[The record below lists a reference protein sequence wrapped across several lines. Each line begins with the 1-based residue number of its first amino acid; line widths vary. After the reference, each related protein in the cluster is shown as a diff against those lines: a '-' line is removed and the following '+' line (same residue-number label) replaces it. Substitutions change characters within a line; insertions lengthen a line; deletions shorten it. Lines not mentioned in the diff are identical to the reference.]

1 MLQRARIPPSK
12 IKPQFLA
19 RELAVLAFNQRVLAQ
34 AEDRRVPA
42 LERLRF
48 LCILSSNLD
57 EFFEI
62 RVAELKE
69 RIKLGNE
76 IEIPGET
83 PSAQVFPL
91 VSARA
96 HALVAEQYRLLNKE
110 ILPEL
115 ADEGVRFLAEQHWT
129 REQRSWLHHY
139 FLREMIPLL
148 TPIGLDPSH
157 PFPRVLNKSLN
168 FAVQLEGRDAFGR
181 NSGTAI
187 VQAPRAL
194 PRVIQLPK
202 AIAGKGHVFVL
213 LTSILQAFVQALFQG
228 MTVRGSYPF
237 RVTRNSDLFLD
248 EEEFKD
254 LRTAL
259 AGELPQRHFGDSV
272 RLEVADNMPAE
283 LGQFLL
289 EQFQLTADDLY
300 RVDGP
305 VNLVRLMQVPDLV
318 DTPALK
324 FAAFVP
330 GVPKALEKSPDLFRV
345 IRKGDVLLHHPFQ
358 SFNPVIDFLEQSV
371 DDPSV
376 VAIKQTVYRTGTES
390 VLMKYLIDAAQRG
403 KEVTVVVELLARFD
417 EEANLN
423 WAAKL
428 EEVGAHVVYGVVG
441 YKTHAKMSLVV
452 RREEGKLRRYAHLS
466 TGNYHPRTARLYTDF
481 GLLTADE
488 KICEDVNEVFKQL
501 TGLGRARRLHH
512 LWISPFSLHERV
524 LAAIKREA
532 NHARAGKPAHIIAKM
547 NALIEPRVIETLY
560 RASQAGVKIDLIVRG
575 VCSLRPGIPGLSE
588 HIRVRSIIGRFLEHS
603 RIFYFLNDGEENLYL
618 SSADWMGRNFFGRIE
633 LCFPVLDRRIK
644 ERVIQ
649 EGLKP
654 YLSDNSQA
662 WEMDSDG
669 NYQRRKSRGRIPRS
683 AQEQLLALLAADK

>member
-1 MLQRARIPPSK
+1 MPAGK

-34 AEDRRVPA
+34 AQDRRVPA

-69 RIKLGNE
+69 RIRLGNE
-76 IEIPGET
+76 IAIPGET
-83 PSAQVFPL
+83 PSAEVFPL
-91 VSARA
+91 VSERT

-110 ILPEL
+110 IFSEL
-115 ADEGVRFLAEQHWT
+115 ADEGVRFLAEPQWT

-202 AIAGKGHVFVL
+202 ASAGKGQVFVL

-248 EEEFKD
+248 EEEIKD

-259 AGELPQRHFGDSV
+259 AGELSQRHFGDSV
-272 RLEVADNMPAE
+272 RLEVADNMPVE
-283 LGQFLL
+283 LEQFLL
-289 EQFQLTADDLY
+289 EQFQLTTDDLY

-318 DTPALK
+318 DKPALK

-330 GVPKALEKSPDLFRV
+330 GVPKQLEKSPDLFRV

-376 VAIKQTVYRTGTES
+376 VAIKQTVYRTGTDS

-452 RREEGKLRRYAHLS
+452 RREEGRLRRYAHVS

-488 KICEDVNEVFKQL
+488 IRVEPVNEVFKQL
-501 TGLGRARRLHH
+501 TGLGRARRLHY
-512 LWISPFSLHERV
+512 LWISPFSLHKRV
-524 LAAIKREA
+524 LTAIKREA

-588 HIRVRSIIGRFLEHS
+588 NIRVRSIIGRFLEHS
-603 RIFYFLNDGEENLYL
+603 RIFYFLNGGEDNLYL

-633 LCFPVLDRRIK
+633 LCFPVLDRKVK

-683 AQEQLLALLAADK
+683 AQEHLLAVLAADK

>member
-1 MLQRARIPPSK
+1 LRK
-12 IKPQFLA
+12 LIKAQYLA
-19 RELAVLAFNQRVLAQ
+19 REVAALAFDRRVYAQ
-34 AEDRRVPA
+34 AEDRRVPV

-69 RIKLGNE
+69 RIRLGGE
-76 IEIPGET
+76 LEAPGET
-83 PSAQVFPL
+83 PPAETFAL
-91 VSARA
+91 VSERA
-96 HALVAEQYRLLNKE
+96 HALVADQYRLLNKE
-110 ILPEL
+110 ILPAL
-115 ADEGVRFLAEQHWT
+115 ADEGVRFLAEGDWT
-129 REQRSWLHHY
+129 REQRSWLQNY
-139 FLREMIPLL
+139 FRREMIPLL
-148 TPIGLDPSH
+148 TPLGLDPVH

-168 FAVQLEGRDAFGR
+168 FAVQLEGRDSFGR

-194 PRVIQLPK
+194 PRVILLPRK
-202 AIAGKGHVFVL
+202 IAGDAYSFVL
-213 LTSILQAFVQALFQG
+213 LTSVLQAFVRGLFQG
-228 MTVRGSYPF
+228 MMVRGSYPF

-248 EEEFKD
+248 EEEIKD

-272 RLEVADNMPAE
+272 RLEIANDMPAE
-283 LGQFLL
+283 LEHFLL
-289 EQFQLTADDLY
+289 EQFQLTTGDLY

-318 DTPALK
+318 DKPQLK
-324 FAAFVP
+324 FAAFAP
-330 GVPKALEKSPDLFRV
+330 GLPRALENAPDLFQV

-358 SFNPVIDFLEQSV
+358 SFAPVVEFLEQAV
-371 DDPSV
+371 EDPSV
-376 VAIKQTVYRTGTES
+376 VAIKQTVYRTGTDS

-452 RREEGKLRRYAHLS
+452 RREEGRLRRYVHVS

-481 GLLTADE
+481 GLFTANE

-512 LWISPFSLHERV
+512 LWISPFTLHERM

-532 NHARAGKPAHIIAKM
+532 QHARRGRPAHIIAKM
-547 NALIEPRVIETLY
+547 NALIEPRIIEALY
-560 RASQAGVKIDLIVRG
+560 RASQSGVKIDLVVRG
-575 VCSLRPGIPGLSE
+575 VCALRPGIPGLSE
-588 HIRVRSIIGRFLEHS
+588 KIRVRSVIGRFLEHS
-603 RIFYFLNDGEENLYL
+603 RVFYFLNDGEENVYL

-633 LCFPVLDRRIK
+633 LCIPVLDRK
-644 ERVIQ
+644 LKQRVIH

-654 YLSDNSQA
+654 YLADNSQA
-662 WEMDSDG
+662 WEMDADG
-669 NYQRRKSRGRIPRS
+669 NYRRKRLRGRIPRS
-683 AQEQLLALLAADK
+683 AQEQLLAMLAGE

>member
-1 MLQRARIPPSK
+1 MLQRTRIPAGK

-34 AEDRRVPA
+34 AQDRRVPA

-69 RIKLGNE
+69 RIRLGNE
-76 IEIPGET
+76 IAIPGET
-83 PSAQVFPL
+83 PSAEVFPL
-91 VSARA
+91 VSERA

-110 ILPEL
+110 IFPDL

-237 RVTRNSDLFLD
+237 RV
-248 EEEFKD
+248 
-254 LRTAL
+254 
-259 AGELPQRHFGDSV
+259 
-272 RLEVADNMPAE
+272 
-283 LGQFLL
+283 
-289 EQFQLTADDLY
+289 
-300 RVDGP
+300 
-305 VNLVRLMQVPDLV
+305 
-318 DTPALK
+318 
-324 FAAFVP
+324 
-330 GVPKALEKSPDLFRV
+330 

-376 VAIKQTVYRTGTES
+376 VAIKQTVYRTGTDS

-452 RREEGKLRRYAHLS
+452 RREEGRLRRYAHVS

-501 TGLGRARRLHH
+501 TGLGRARRLHY
-512 LWISPFSLHERV
+512 LWISPFSLYERV
-524 LAAIKREA
+524 LAARSRE
-532 NHARAGKPAHIIAKM
+532 
-547 NALIEPRVIETLY
+547 
-560 RASQAGVKIDLIVRG
+560 D
-575 VCSLRPGIPGLSE
+575 
-588 HIRVRSIIGRFLEHS
+588 
-603 RIFYFLNDGEENLYL
+603 
-618 SSADWMGRNFFGRIE
+618 
-633 LCFPVLDRRIK
+633 
-644 ERVIQ
+644 
-649 EGLKP
+649 
-654 YLSDNSQA
+654 
-662 WEMDSDG
+662 
-669 NYQRRKSRGRIPRS
+669 RKSTRLNS
-683 AQEQLLALLAADK
+683 SH

>member
-1 MLQRARIPPSK
+1 MLQRTRISAGK

-69 RIKLGNE
+69 RIRLGNE
-76 IEIPGET
+76 IENPGET

-91 VSARA
+91 VSERA

-110 ILPEL
+110 IFPDL

-283 LGQFLL
+283 LEQFLL

-324 FAAFVP
+324 FASFVP
-330 GVPKALEKSPDLFRV
+330 GVPKGLEKNPDLFRV

-376 VAIKQTVYRTGTES
+376 VAIKQTVYRTGTDS

-452 RREEGKLRRYAHLS
+452 RREEGRLRRYAHVS

-501 TGLGRARRLHH
+501 TGLGRARRLHY

-524 LAAIKREA
+524 LTAIKREA

-547 NALIEPRVIETLY
+547 NALIEPKVIETLY

-588 HIRVRSIIGRFLEHS
+588 NIRVRSIIGRFLEHS
-603 RIFYFLNDGEENLYL
+603 RIFYFLNGGQEDLYL

-633 LCFPVLDRRIK
+633 LCFPVLDRKVK

-683 AQEQLLALLAADK
+683 AQEQLLAVLAADK